1 MNESGGPAT
10 ERQVLY
16 AMVSTGFVVTVT
28 VLIVSAALAGL
39 VPTWWTVAA
48 SVGTASVVGLLV
60 LRWKDTRTVLTVSV
74 LLLVFWMV
82 GTLLVS
88 CQVYPASTPCRIVDD
103 RPPRCRSVRRRRGGW
118 KAVAGCPS
126 SPAASVRSSLE

>member
-10 ERQVLY
+10 ERPVLY
-16 AMVSTGFVVTVT
+16 AMVSTGFVVTVI

-39 VPTWWTVAA
+39 VPAWWTVAA

-74 LLLVFWMV
+74 LLLVLWMV

-88 CQVYPASTPCRIVDD
+88 
-103 RPPRCRSVRRRRGGW
+103 
-118 KAVAGCPS
+118 
-126 SPAASVRSSLE
+126 